1 MSNGIYLKLPHKM
14 DVYTKTI
21 TTSVAGQR
29 TVTYSKAATLKTFF
43 QPISSERR
51 VTPYTDNID
60 EYQFYVSY
68 KDAQY
73 ISYDNRIQNI
83 VDRFGSVIYVT
94 PLEIVNIVKQPG
106 FNGKIRFLQV
116 VGRVVVENA

>member
-14 DVYTKTI
+14 DIYTKTI

-29 TVTYSKAATLKTFF
+29 TVEYSKSATIRTFF
-43 QPISSERR
+43 QPIASERR
-51 VTPYTDNID
+51 VSPYIDNID

-68 KDAQY
+68 KDNQY
-73 ISYDNRIQNI
+73 ITYENRIQNI
-83 VDRFGSVIYVT
+83 TDRFGSVIYT
-94 PLEIVNIVKQPG
+94 GPIEIVNIVKQPG
-106 FNGKIRFLQV
+106 FNGKIRHIQL

>member
-14 DVYTKTI
+14 DIYTKTI

-29 TVTYSKAATLKTFF
+29 TVEYSKAATIRTFF
-43 QPISSERR
+43 QPIASERR
-51 VTPYTDNID
+51 VSPYIDNID

-68 KDAQY
+68 KDNQY
-73 ISYDNRIQNI
+73 ITYENRIQNI
-83 VDRFGSVIYVT
+83 TDRFGSVIYSG
-94 PLEIVNIVKQPG
+94 PIEIVNIVKQPG
-106 FNGKIRFLQV
+106 FNGKIRHIQL

>member
-1 MSNGIYLKLPHKM
+1 MSNGIFIKLPHKI
-14 DVYTKTI
+14 DIYTKTI

-29 TVTYSKAATLKTFF
+29 TVVYTKSSTIKAFF

-51 VTPYTDNID
+51 ISPYIDNID
-60 EYQFYVSY
+60 ECQFYISH
-68 KDAQY
+68 KDASKITY
-73 ISYDNRIQNI
+73 ENRIQNI
-83 VDRFGSVIYVT
+83 VDRYNNVIYSG

>member
-1 MSNGIYLKLPHKM
+1 M

-51 VTPYTDNID
+51 VTPYIDNID

-73 ISYDNRIQNI
+73 ITYENRIQNI
-83 VDRFGSVIYVT
+83 VDRFGSVIYGV

-106 FNGKIRFLQV
+106 INGKIRFLQL

>member
-1 MSNGIYLKLPHKM
+1 M

-29 TVTYSKAATLKTFF
+29 AVTYSKAATLKTFF

-51 VTPYTDNID
+51 VTPYIDNID

-73 ISYDNRIQNI
+73 ITYENRIQNI
-83 VDRFGSVIYVT
+83 VDRFGSVIYGV

-106 FNGKIRFLQV
+106 LNGKIRFLQL